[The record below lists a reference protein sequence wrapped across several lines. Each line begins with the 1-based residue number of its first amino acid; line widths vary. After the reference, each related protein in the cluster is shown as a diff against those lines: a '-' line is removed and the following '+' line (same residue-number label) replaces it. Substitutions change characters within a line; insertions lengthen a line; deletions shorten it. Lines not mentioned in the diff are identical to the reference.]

1 MSRMLPAAAL
11 TAMMAGAGAQAPI
24 VQTVLANGTTQTRY
38 DMVILAEGYQA
49 AQQAQFNQDVTTFLT
64 ALFQTEPYQTFAA
77 YYNVHTVFRASVD
90 AGADQP
96 DIVPPIFVDTAYDAT
111 YNTGGVDRCLYI
123 GDTALALADAAL
135 APATEGRVLV
145 LVNSSRYGGCA
156 GTFAVSYNG
165 GLMSSV
171 QTHELG
177 HSLGLLADEYDYP
190 NDTYTGAEPAQM
202 NATIAPAGN
211 KWSHWWGTDGISA
224 FEGARYYLHGI
235 WRPRADCLMRSLGQP
250 LCAVCKEQI
259 IEVTNSVVN
268 TIVTSTP
275 AGPTTTID
283 VPLQQTFSITHIVPA
298 GNAPLITW
306 KLDGNVIPSATGTSH
321 VLDSTA
327 TALGVHTLEVGV
339 LDRTPMVRSDPN
351 STLRETRTWQVTI
364 NDPNAANLRVPSFTA
379 NATFVTPGAT
389 VTLSPTI
396 TNDGPGV
403 ASNFAVEFFLS
414 PTPAWST
421 NDIYLGKTTVASL
434 GPQQSTVA
442 GKQVQLPWRLTPQP
456 WIVTAVVDRAGVI
469 NETNEADNTRFVAML
484 GTGGPCLTKLEFED
498 PLLYP
503 ATTGSVSVTTGGT
516 LHPIVISTCTNP
528 AVSLYWILWGASG
541 TAPGLQLS
549 PTAFLPLNLDGFT
562 DLGIALTNSPA
573 FGAFLGV
580 FDAQGR
586 AHATFALPPA
596 TGLVSMQTNFACLVA
611 TDTDLFA
618 AASNA
623 VTVDLLP

>member
-1 MSRMLPAAAL
+1 MRRLLPVTL
-11 TAMMAGAGAQAPI
+11 TALAAGVVGQTPI

-49 AQQAQFNQDVTTFLT
+49 AQQAQFDQDVTTFLT

-96 DIVPPIFVDTAYDAT
+96 DVTPPIFVDTAYDAT

-145 LVNSSRYGGCA
+145 LVNSTRYGGCA

-165 GLMSSV
+165 TLMSSV

-190 NDTYTGAEPAQM
+190 NDTYTGAEPAQA
-202 NATIAPAGN
+202 NVTISPVGN
-211 KWSHWWGTDGISA
+211 KWSHWWGSDSISA

-235 WRPRADCLMRSLGQP
+235 WRPRADCLMRSLGQT

-259 IEVTNSVVN
+259 VEVTNSVVN
-268 TIVTSTP
+268 TIVAATP
-275 AGPTTTID
+275 AGPTTLD
-283 VPLQQTFSITHIVPA
+283 VPLQQVFSITHIVPA
-298 GNAPLITW
+298 VNLPLITW
-306 KLDGNVIPSATGTSH
+306 KLDGNVVPGATGTSH
-321 VLDSTA
+321 VLDST
-327 TALGVHTLEVGV
+327 TLALGLHTLEVSV
-339 LDRTPMVRSDPN
+339 LDRTSMVRADPGA
-351 STLRETRTWQVTI
+351 TMRETRTWQVTI
-364 NDPNAANLRVPSFTA
+364 HDPAAINLRVPSFTA

-414 PTPAWST
+414 TTPAWST
-421 NDIYLGKTTVASL
+421 NDIYLGKTTVATL
-434 GPQQSTVA
+434 GPLQSTVA
-442 GKQVQLPWRLTPQP
+442 AKQVQLPWRLSAQP
-456 WIVTAVVDRAGVI
+456 WFVTAVVDRAGAF
-469 NETNEADNTRFVAML
+469 NETHESDNTRSTAVLGVA
-484 GTGGPCLTKLEFED
+484 GPCLTKLEFED

-503 ATTGSVSVTTGGT
+503 ATAASVSVATGGA
-516 LHPIVISTCTNP
+516 LHPIVISTCNNP

-549 PTAFLPLNLDGFT
+549 PTAFLPLNLDAFT
-562 DLGIALTNSPA
+562 DLGIALTNSPI
-573 FGAFLGV
+573 FDAFLGV

-586 AHATFALPPA
+586 AHATFALPPS
-596 TGLVSMQTNFACLVA
+596 TSLVSMQTHFACLVA
-611 TDTDLFA
+611 TDTTLFA
-618 AASNA
+618 AATNA